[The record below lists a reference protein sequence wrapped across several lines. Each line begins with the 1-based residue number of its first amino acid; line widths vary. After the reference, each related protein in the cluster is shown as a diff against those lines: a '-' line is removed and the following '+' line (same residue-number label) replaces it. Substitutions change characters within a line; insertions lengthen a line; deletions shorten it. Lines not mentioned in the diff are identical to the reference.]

1 MNKGNVKSEIP
12 LDLITKKS
20 NDYEINVKVRKMNEE
35 ELNKN
40 LSKLPFEKEQFV
52 NNGNVLSILQEI
64 NKQKLYKEFEEGKI
78 GENKI

>member
-1 MNKGNVKSEIP
+1 MNKGSVKSEIP

-40 LSKLPFEKEQFV
+40 LSELPFEKE
-52 NNGNVLSILQEI
+52 
-64 NKQKLYKEFEEGKI
+64 
-78 GENKI
+78 